1 MCNTYS
7 QGKFK
12 ATVLKSNLC
21 DYSDA
26 FIPVKGP
33 ITITGAG
40 AENAAKQGDKKD
52 KEVVFKNCAPFTDCI
67 IRVNN
72 AQADN
77 GKDLDV
83 VMLMYKLIEY
93 SDNCS
98 KTSGSLW
105 QYYRDEPRETDIATI
120 ANSKLFKSKVKILG
134 KTPADGDV
142 KDVEMAVPL
151 KYSHN
156 FWRTFEI
163 LINCEL
169 ISF

>member
-1 MCNTYS
+1 
-7 QGKFK
+7 
-12 ATVLKSNLC
+12 
-21 DYSDA
+21 
-26 FIPVKGP
+26 
-33 ITITGAG
+33 
-40 AENAAKQGDKKD
+40 
-52 KEVVFKNCAPFTDCI
+52 
-67 IRVNN
+67 
-72 AQADN
+72 
-77 GKDLDV
+77 
-83 VMLMYKLIEY
+83 MYKLIEY

-134 KTPADGDV
+134 KTPADSDV

-151 KYSHN
+151 KFSHN